1 MASSIAKYGLVLML
15 TVASAGAVQYNAGS
29 IAEVQQRMKDAQSL
43 DRHYGSSTPR
53 PNNFAR
59 RSLIEGS
66 GDAGDFAS
74 YVTQVP
80 ITKASRVSDE
90 YAQHCPKKS
99 GRICNNQGVCL
110 GGKDEPK
117 WCACYGD
124 WFGAACH
131 LKHCPG
137 VIQKTGYSKNQLN
150 SRVVFHEGT
159 GTDGGQNS
167 PSDFLECSGHGFC
180 HHEARVFGRGLLH
193 GAEDRGEAGTCECN
207 PSFYGDDCS
216 QHFCPV
222 YEGRICNNQ
231 GVCNTRGHG
240 TFHRQW
246 EGTVSVSSTSATTG
260 GLQGACK
267 CNWPFFGEACE
278 QVHCPNPRRQ
288 HIGNGVSQGN
298 TRPEEWF
305 HGIDYLECSG
315 HGTCHYQ
322 TGQAAQD
329 NWVDLEFDTNQYMRY
344 RKQGSWGLCVCE
356 APWYGPDCSQ
366 RRCPSTKNGVCNNQG
381 KCIISQSFDDG
392 KCVCNTL
399 YEGEACDVKKCPTAN
414 VFTCSGHGDCD
425 EHTGLCSCETN
436 FYGEDCSHGNGFD
449 TDIE

>member
-43 DRHYGSSTPR
+43 DRCSSKSFCLLTSNYAVCSVTMAARLHALTTSPDVHSSR
-53 PNNFAR
+53 GILHGLFELWNNHGFGR
-59 RSLIEGS
+59 S

-150 SRVVFHEGT
+150 SRVVFHAGT

-222 YEGRICNNQ
+222 YEGACRVNTMELTHCAHSGRICNNQ

-246 EGTVSVSSTSATTG
+246 EGTVVMH
-260 GLQGACK
+260 LYLI
-267 CNWPFFGEACE
+267 
-278 QVHCPNPRRQ
+278 VHN
-288 HIGNGVSQGN
+288 
-298 TRPEEWF
+298 
-305 HGIDYLECSG
+305 
-315 HGTCHYQ
+315 
-322 TGQAAQD
+322 
-329 NWVDLEFDTNQYMRY
+329 
-344 RKQGSWGLCVCE
+344 
-356 APWYGPDCSQ
+356 
-366 RRCPSTKNGVCNNQG
+366 
-381 KCIISQSFDDG
+381 
-392 KCVCNTL
+392 
-399 YEGEACDVKKCPTAN
+399 
-414 VFTCSGHGDCD
+414 
-425 EHTGLCSCETN
+425 
-436 FYGEDCSHGNGFD
+436 
-449 TDIE
+449 